1 MHRDVKPANF
11 LIGRNK
17 RKHIVYITDYGIAK
31 KYRDRAE
38 LLHLERLSTL
48 TNGEEVEV
56 PDDDHSLLQVSQ
68 DIH

>member
-31 KYRDRAE
+31 KYRDKETGEHIRFKNDKG
-38 LLHLERLSTL
+38 L
-48 TNGEEVEV
+48 TGTVRYSSIN
-56 PDDDHSLLQVSQ
+56 S
-68 DIH
+68 